1 MDLEEIV
8 FKKVRGFNFFAEK
21 KILPGSV
28 EVPPQLPVMC
38 NNKTKGLKGSGAK
51 NNFEMFI
58 KVKLH

>member
-38 NNKTKGLKGSGAK
+38 NKGLKGSGAK